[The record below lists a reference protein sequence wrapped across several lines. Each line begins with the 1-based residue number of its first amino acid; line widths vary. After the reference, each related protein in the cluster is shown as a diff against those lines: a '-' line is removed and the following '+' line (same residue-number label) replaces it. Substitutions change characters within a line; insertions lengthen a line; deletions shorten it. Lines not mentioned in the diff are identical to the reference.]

1 LLAGGEDG
9 LLRVW
14 DCATGSLVAAYP
26 AHRSRVYA
34 VAVSPDGRLAASGG
48 ADGELR
54 VWDLTPS
61 GVMRCRFT
69 AKESAA
75 VRCLAFARDG
85 EVVAAGYEDGV
96 VALRNS
102 SGHLVPMLHC
112 RQHQDWVRAIT
123 FNNGCSVPWVPTA
136 RGLDVPP
143 GDVLLT
149 CGDDDRVVAWARRDG
164 HWCALFDS
172 QPADESIVALSWT
185 GAGVLAGADSGTV
198 YFSPR

>member
-1 LLAGGEDG
+1 QALASASLDGEIRLWDTRTGQELHRIRGEGGGVYSVAGLPGGQRLLAGGEDG

-26 AHRSRVYA
+26 AHPSRVYA

-102 SGHLVPMLHC
+102 SGHLVPML
-112 RQHQDWVRAIT
+112 
-123 FNNGCSVPWVPTA
+123 
-136 RGLDVPP
+136 
-143 GDVLLT
+143 
-149 CGDDDRVVAWARRDG
+149 
-164 HWCALFDS
+164 
-172 QPADESIVALSWT
+172 
-185 GAGVLAGADSGTV
+185 
-198 YFSPR
+198 